1 MSGVVIGLIVLI
13 LLIVVGAVIY
23 FSTTEEE
30 TVTPV
35 TPPPPVYEPKEDDDK
50 DDKPQEES
58 FSIVN
63 GWIHEEKYQKM
74 LKVKNDGTLMVTGYR
89 NTDQGAKW
97 NFEPADKDGYFYI
110 VSSGASA
117 VPDRVLRITSSI
129 VQMTNSKDATSRL
142 KLQKNGDVY
151 RISERT
157 GRYFIKVQGSQ
168 ILSTRDVDEASVFK
182 IEPSQFYITMH
193 KTEETGP
200 SEVEG
205 FVGTTSMV
213 LTDHAVECDDGGLAG
228 LALVKD
234 GDQYR
239 YDFTCIK
246 GIDTSGDVTT
256 KVNPETTAQ
265 QGEITA
271 LTGQPIDCGDKLI
284 KGAQLLY
291 QNLEGDGEIAYSY
304 SCLPTPLDMTRCDS
318 KTTESTSP
326 TDKLDALTQGKLNL
340 TCPTGKGITN
350 FKMVRD
356 ANEQDI
362 KYEYKCC
369 PPA

>member
-30 TVTPV
+30 KAPTIA
-35 TPPPPVYEPKEDDDK
+35 PPVYEPPVDDK
-50 DDKPQEES
+50 DKDETPREET

-63 GWIHEEKYQKM
+63 GWIHEGKYQKM
-74 LKVKNDGTLMVTGYR
+74 LKVKQDGTLMVTGYR
-89 NTDQGAKW
+89 NTDQAAKW
-97 NFEPADKDGYFYI
+97 NFEEADRAGYFYI

-117 VPDRVLRITSSI
+117 VPDRVLRITSSV
-129 VQMTNSKDATSRL
+129 VQLTTSKDATSRL
-142 KLQKNGDVY
+142 KLQKSGDSY
-151 RISERT
+151 RISDRT

-168 ILSTRDVDEASVFK
+168 ILSTNEEDEASVFM
-182 IEPSQFYITMH
+182 IEPSQFYITLH
-193 KTEETGP
+193 KTEETGV

-205 FVGTTSMV
+205 FEGATTMV
-213 LTDHAVECDDGGLAG
+213 LTDHSVECEEGGVAG
-228 LALVKD
+228 LSLVKD

-239 YDFTCIK
+239 YDFTCMK
-246 GIDTSGDVTT
+246 GIDTSGDITT
-256 KVNPETTAQ
+256 KVNPESNAARGQ
-265 QGEITA
+265 VSA

-291 QNLEGDGEIAYSY
+291 QNLEGDGQIAYSY
-304 SCLPTPLDMTRCDS
+304 SCLPTPLDMNRCET
-318 KTTESTSP
+318 KTTDP
-326 TDKLDALTQGKLNL
+326 TDPVDNIDALAQDKMNL

-350 FKMVRD
+350 IKMLRD
-356 ANEQDI
+356 QNQNI

-369 PPA
+369 PTA